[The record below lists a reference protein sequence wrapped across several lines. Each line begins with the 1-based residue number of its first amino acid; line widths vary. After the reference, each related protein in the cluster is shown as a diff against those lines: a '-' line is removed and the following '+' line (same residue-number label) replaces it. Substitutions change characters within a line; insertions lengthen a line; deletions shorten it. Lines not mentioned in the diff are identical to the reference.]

1 MRIPDKLYNTL
12 NIIRSKIFAGNLL
25 IILQCRGGCC
35 NITGEKQGHREM
47 LETTGNPHLTMVTSS
62 NWSKIIA
69 GNLLLPTH
77 PVIVVQCRGG
87 CSYDGHVFI
96 LV

>member
-77 PVIVVQCRGG
+77 HGWK
-87 CSYDGHVFI
+87 
-96 LV
+96 